1 MKRVL
6 TILMFSVLVAANI
19 FAATIS
25 SPAATVFLTE
35 NKVITKEA
43 LNKEVSTYKNA
54 GYNIPESE
62 VLESL
67 INEELFFQG
76 AKRDGFYVDD
86 RTLDAVYASQKANIE
101 SQVGASLTDDE
112 FAQMVISQYGSVDA
126 YKTYLREQA
135 TMNAYVPAKKADLV
149 NAVTQPTDRDITN
162 WYRQNQT
169 SVFTQPYMVRV
180 SVITFARSENADA
193 DAEARKN
200 AEDVY
205 GQINSGKLSFE
216 KGVQLYSTDTASKS
230 KGGDVGWLIDGPASR
245 QAVGDEFVDTVME
258 LDVGEIAGVITTPT
272 DYAIAKVTASE
283 DAKILSLSDY
293 IAPDSNIT
301 VKEYI
306 RQGLLY
312 QNSQIAFL
320 NAYQSL
326 LEDLKSQAKIN
337 RFI

>member
-1 MKRVL
+1 
-6 TILMFSVLVAANI
+6 MFSVLVAANI
-19 FAATIS
+19 FAAPIS

-43 LNKEVSTYKNA
+43 LNKEVSAYKSA
-54 GYNIPESE
+54 GYNVSDAE

-67 INEELFFQG
+67 INEEVFMQG

-86 RTLDAVYASQKANIE
+86 RTLESVYASQKANIE
-101 SQVGASLTDDE
+101 SQVGAPLTDDE
-112 FAQMVISQYGSVDA
+112 FSQMVVSQYGSVDA
-126 YKTYLREQA
+126 YKSYLREQA
-135 TMNAYVPAKKADLV
+135 TMNAYVPAKKADMV
-149 NAVTQPTDRDITN
+149 NAVAQPTDRDITN

-180 SVITFARSENADA
+180 SVITFARSDDAKADA
-193 DAEARKN
+193 NAKKS

-205 GQINSGKLSFE
+205 SQIKNGKLSFE

-230 KGGDVGWLIDGPASR
+230 KGGDVGWLVDGAASR
-245 QAVGDEFVDTVME
+245 QAVGDEFVETVME
-258 LDVGEIAGVITTPT
+258 LDVGEIAGVIATPT
-272 DYAIAKVTASE
+272 DYTIAKVTASE
-283 DAKILSLSDY
+283 DAKILGMNDL